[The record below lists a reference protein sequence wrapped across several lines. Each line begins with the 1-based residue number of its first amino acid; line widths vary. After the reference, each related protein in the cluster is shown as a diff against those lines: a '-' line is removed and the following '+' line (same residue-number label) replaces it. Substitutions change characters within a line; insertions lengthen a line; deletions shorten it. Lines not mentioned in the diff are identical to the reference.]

1 MKQRAVRARR
11 GPWGERG
18 ATPPKRKEP
27 RKRFF
32 SSSKMAG
39 KRGAQE
45 FELDVNS
52 NNNNKN
58 PAVTLLIS
66 GSDSGGGAGQQADM
80 KTACAY
86 GVYAASTLTA
96 ITAQNSSGVHAIS
109 TVEPELIS
117 AQIAAVVSGKDFSH
131 SRSQL
136 LFQIDF
142 LLTLVT

>member
-1 MKQRAVRARR
+1 
-11 GPWGERG
+11 
-18 ATPPKRKEP
+18 
-27 RKRFF
+27 
-32 SSSKMAG
+32 MAG

-52 NNNNKN
+52 NNNNKKN

-109 TVEPELIS
+109 TVE
-117 AQIAAVVSGKDFSH
+117 QIAAVVSGKDFSH

>member
-11 GPWGERG
+11 GPCGERG

-52 NNNNKN
+52 NKN